1 MADDAPIALRL
12 AARKTRTLAG
22 EGIVLDLALEVR
34 TELEMET
41 VELNRGR
48 TEVLVSALDGGQ
60 YGNRVLTGED
70 YMVLHRH
77 PPLEPVGTR
86 FVAPAGSAWTVQ
98 LELFRYA
105 RPLPAGRYRIELIY
119 RWGAGENDVV
129 QTNPVTVEVSPAKL
143 LDVQHRWL
151 GGADARDRMSS
162 LWLADGAGG
171 VRWLYQIAKAHDP
184 SVIETAA
191 DLDMGRIAPLSPAR
205 PAQLNDIAAMHWE
218 RFASWREA
226 AGMGWVKVNPYGRSG
241 PIGVVPIG
249 LAEQPPPRAVEPAL
263 QSRADVL
270 HALRLG
276 ADPSGQPALA
286 WIEVQRQGTTRQRLL
301 PLPGRMPLAAVAAWN
316 RSEEPVSATLFLV
329 ESGDRG
335 MLRLRSTALPA
346 GEQKVLHESKAELV
360 GLEIDQWMGFAWVHL
375 VTRVQEKDPVSGE
388 PVERLE
394 IARWRFDEGAV
405 AEDPGWTVALAP
417 GALAVSELRQM
428 VPLPGGRGLALLFH
442 KPDGWVVVTPDDR
455 VRVSPPSPGAASE
468 QAQLVTSPMGGVF
481 FVFHEP
487 ERGFSALPV
496 IEPQR

>member
-394 IARWRFDEGAV
+394 IARWSFDEGAV

-417 GALAVSELRQM
+417 GALAASELRQM

>member
-12 AARKTRTLAG
+12 AAQKPRMLAG

-34 TELEMET
+34 TEVEMET
-41 VELNRGR
+41 VEINRGR
-48 TEVLVSALDGGQ
+48 TEVLVSALDGSE

-77 PPLEPVGTR
+77 PALEPVGTR

-98 LELFRYA
+98 LELFRYS
-105 RPLPAGRYRIELIY
+105 RPLPAGRYRIEVTY
-119 RWGAGENDVV
+119 RWGTGEDDLV

-151 GGADARDRMSS
+151 GGADARDRLSS
-162 LWLADGAGG
+162 LWQADGAGG

-191 DLDMGRIAPLSPAR
+191 DLDMVAVAALAPAR
-205 PAQLNDIAAMHWE
+205 LAQINDIAAMHWE
-218 RFASWREA
+218 RFACWREA
-226 AGMGWVKVNPYGRSG
+226 AGMGWVKVHPYGRSG

-286 WIEVQRQGTTRQRLL
+286 WIEVDRQGTTRQRLL
-301 PLPGRMPLAAVAAWN
+301 PLPGRMPLAAVAAWK

-329 ESGDRG
+329 EPGDRG
-335 MLRLRSTALPA
+335 TLRLRSTALA
-346 GEQKVLHESKAELV
+346 GGEQKILHESKGELV

-375 VTRVQEKDPVSGE
+375 VTRVQEKDRVSGE
-388 PVERLE
+388 QVERLE
-394 IARWRFDEGAV
+394 IARWKFDDGAI

-417 GALAVSELRQM
+417 GALAASELRQM
-428 VPLPGGRGLALLFH
+428 VPLPGGRGLALLFQ
-442 KPDGWVVVTPDDR
+442 KPDGWVAVTPDERAR
-455 VRVSPPSPGAASE
+455 VAPPSAGIAS
-468 QAQLVTSPMGGVF
+468 QPAQLVTSPAGGVF

-496 IEPQR
+496 FEPQR